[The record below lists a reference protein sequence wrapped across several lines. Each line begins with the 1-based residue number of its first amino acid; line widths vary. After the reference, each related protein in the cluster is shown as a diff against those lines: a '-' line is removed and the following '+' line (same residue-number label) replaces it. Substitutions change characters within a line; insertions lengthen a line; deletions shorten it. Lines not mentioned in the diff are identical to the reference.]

1 MGGNNKFIVPLV
13 ILSMILLAALFVFL
27 IKPVRVSKPEQIPI
41 PSENPLI
48 KTTEG
53 VVLKVEDKAAYV
65 KEDFGQELRL
75 EVMESTK
82 VFLQTVSIPKAA
94 KQASGSAVL
103 LSTLISTEDY
113 DYNKIKAN
121 DRVKIALYDEGNKL
135 KAQTITV
142 YKEVK

>member
-1 MGGNNKFIVPLV
+1 MDKKFILPAV
-13 ILSMILLAALFVFL
+13 ILSIILLAALFVFI
-27 IKPVRVSKPEQIPI
+27 IKPVRVSKPEQIPA
-41 PSENPLI
+41 PVENPLI

-53 VVLKVEDKAAYV
+53 VVLKVDDKAAYV

-82 VFLQTVSIPKAA
+82 VILQTTSIPRAA
-94 KQASGSAVL
+94 KQASVSAVL

-113 DYNKIKAN
+113 DYSKIKTN

>member
-1 MGGNNKFIVPLV
+1 MGNKFILPLAV
-13 ILSMILLAALFVFL
+13 LSIILLAALFVFI
-27 IKPVRVSKPEQIPI
+27 IKPVRVSKPEQIPT
-41 PSENPLI
+41 SSVENPLI

-75 EVMESTK
+75 EVVESTK

-113 DYNKIKAN
+113 EYSKIKVN
-121 DRVKIALYDEGNKL
+121 DKVKVILYEQDN
-135 KAQTITV
+135 QP
-142 YKEVK
+142 KEQSIIVFKETK